1 MAEIDAWIPPLR
13 MEEEEES
20 EPRQVGFRAYPN
32 PLGSENDK
40 DRYEKTEHLLS
51 EVLMERRAILTDEKL
66 GTKDKLKL
74 LEANHRTLLVMRGGR
89 VKTFKTELVV
99 FGILGFSAILLIVLS
114 VLNVKAKLPTEITL
128 TFLGTTLGGVIATI
142 AQKLGRI

>member
-1 MAEIDAWIPPLR
+1 MAEMDAWIPPIR

-20 EPRQVGFRAYPN
+20 EPQSIGFRPYSLEQEP
-32 PLGSENDK
+32 DK
-40 DRYEKTEHLLS
+40 SQFEKQPLLS
-51 EVLMERRAILTDEKL
+51 EVLKERQAILADPKL
-66 GTKDKLKL
+66 STRDKLKL

-89 VKTFKTELVV
+89 IKTFRTEAVV
-99 FGILGFSAILLIVLS
+99 FGILGFSAVLLLALS
-114 VLNVKAKLPTEITL
+114 WLNVKAGLPKEITL